1 MQNLITNQI
10 GNPTYNV
17 FGEYPITITPSKASR
32 RMALATKQQ
41 RTFVKKAKEGYIE
54 QFAYF
59 LMNDED
65 KFLDCYEDI
74 PLAELKSV
82 YPELKWIVNA
92 VEGRNK

>member
-1 MQNLITNQI
+1 MQNLITNQM

-41 RTFVKKAKEGYIE
+41 RAFVKKLYEGYIN
-54 QFAYF
+54 QFSYF

-65 KFLDCYEDI
+65 KFLDCCEEI
-74 PLAELKSV
+74 SLTELKSV